1 MERRK
6 DSKGRVLKDGESQ
19 RKDGIYQYRWTD
31 KTGKRHTIYAK
42 DLKVLREKENNA
54 SKIISQR
61 IDFEGGKITTHQ
73 FLIRYYEFKKTS
85 IKKSSLKTYHTTI
98 NKLKDTSIGNTKIID
113 VKISDAKQLIID
125 LSQNGLKYSTIKT
138 IKTLI
143 KAAFKMAQEDD
154 LILKNPFHFQLNEVI
169 KNDTKKRVAL
179 TEQQYSD
186 LLEFVLCDRVF
197 RKYYDDIVFL
207 YETGIRVSEFCG
219 LTLSDIDFV
228 KHEVVIDKQLIKTSK
243 GELYITD
250 PKSKAWFRTIP
261 LSAEA
266 YHAIK
271 AIINRRP
278 QTNEMMVDGY
288 CGFISIHSNGTPKTS
303 WNIEY
308 ELREIAK
315 AYNSLYPECQLPN
328 LTPHVLRH
336 TFCTRKVSSGMN
348 IKAVQYLMGHSSVQI
363 TLDVYTSIDADMIK
377 TEFAKVAQM

>member
-1 MERRK
+1 M
-6 DSKGRVLKDGESQ
+6 
-19 RKDGIYQYRWTD
+19 
-31 KTGKRHTIYAK
+31 
-42 DLKVLREKENNA
+42 
-54 SKIISQR
+54 
-61 IDFEGGKITTHQ
+61 
-73 FLIRYYEFKKTS
+73 
-85 IKKSSLKTYHTTI
+85 
-98 NKLKDTSIGNTKIID
+98 
-113 VKISDAKQLIID
+113 
-125 LSQNGLKYSTIKT
+125 
-138 IKTLI
+138 
-143 KAAFKMAQEDD
+143 
-154 LILKNPFHFQLNEVI
+154 
-169 KNDTKKRVAL
+169 
-179 TEQQYSD
+179 
-186 LLEFVLCDRVF
+186 
-197 RKYYDDIVFL
+197 
-207 YETGIRVSEFCG
+207 
-219 LTLSDIDFV
+219 
-228 KHEVVIDKQLIKTSK
+228 KTSK

-250 PKSKAWFRTIP
+250 PKSKAGFRTIP

-288 CGFISIHSNGTPKTS
+288 CGFISIHSNGIPKTS

>member
-1 MERRK
+1 M
-6 DSKGRVLKDGESQ
+6 
-19 RKDGIYQYRWTD
+19 
-31 KTGKRHTIYAK
+31 
-42 DLKVLREKENNA
+42 
-54 SKIISQR
+54 
-61 IDFEGGKITTHQ
+61 
-73 FLIRYYEFKKTS
+73 
-85 IKKSSLKTYHTTI
+85 KTYYTTT

-154 LILKNPFHFQLNEVI
+154 LILKNPFDFQLNEVI

-250 PKSKAWFRTIP
+250 PKSKAGFRTIP

-288 CGFISIHSNGTPKTS
+288 CGFISIHSNGTPKTA

>member
-1 MERRK
+1 M
-6 DSKGRVLKDGESQ
+6 
-19 RKDGIYQYRWTD
+19 
-31 KTGKRHTIYAK
+31 
-42 DLKVLREKENNA
+42 
-54 SKIISQR
+54 
-61 IDFEGGKITTHQ
+61 
-73 FLIRYYEFKKTS
+73 
-85 IKKSSLKTYHTTI
+85 
-98 NKLKDTSIGNTKIID
+98 
-113 VKISDAKQLIID
+113 
-125 LSQNGLKYSTIKT
+125 
-138 IKTLI
+138 
-143 KAAFKMAQEDD
+143 
-154 LILKNPFHFQLNEVI
+154 
-169 KNDTKKRVAL
+169 
-179 TEQQYSD
+179 
-186 LLEFVLCDRVF
+186 
-197 RKYYDDIVFL
+197 

-250 PKSKAWFRTIP
+250 PKSKAGFRTIP

-288 CGFISIHSNGTPKTS
+288 CGFISIHSNGIPKTS

-336 TFCTRKVSSGMN
+336 TFCTRKVSNGMN